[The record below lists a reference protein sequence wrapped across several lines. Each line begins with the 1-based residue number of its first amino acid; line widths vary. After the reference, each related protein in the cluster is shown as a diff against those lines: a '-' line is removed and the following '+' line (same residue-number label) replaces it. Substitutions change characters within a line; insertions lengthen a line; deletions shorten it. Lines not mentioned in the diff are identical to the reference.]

1 MKPPALPSGLPTAT
15 TWRPMGGGSICDV
28 WHAELSD
35 GRAVVV
41 KQTPYPPEVEADGLQ
56 ALSDA
61 GAPVPEVIAAEG
73 RVLVLAHVEGSPDW
87 AGLGRRLAAV
97 HAHTGDSFGWH
108 RDNLIGSLP
117 QRNERTGNWASFF
130 AEYRIRPYLDTP
142 ALPGPV
148 RERLERA
155 LDGPLTE
162 LLDHGPPPS
171 LVHGDLWS
179 GNVVDGW
186 WLIDPAVCYADRE
199 LELAF
204 METFGGFPPAVFDAY
219 AAEWPLPEGWQA
231 RRPALALY
239 HLLVHVE
246 LFGSAYAGAVK
257 SRLDALG
264 W

>member
-1 MKPPALPSGLPTAT
+1 MKPPALPPGVPEVT
-15 TWRPMGGGSICDV
+15 TWRPLGGGSICDV
-28 WHAELSD
+28 WRGELRD

-41 KQTPYPPEVEADGLQ
+41 KQTPYPPEVEADGLR
-56 ALSDA
+56 ALADA

-73 RVLVLAHVEGSPDW
+73 DVLVLAHVEGSPDW
-87 AGLGRRLAAV
+87 ARLGRRLAAV
-97 HAHTGDSFGWH
+97 HARTGEWFGWP

-117 QRNERTGNWASFF
+117 QRNEPTADWASFF
-130 AEYRIRPYLDTP
+130 AEQRIRPYLDTP
-142 ALPGPV
+142 ALPGSA
-148 RERLERA
+148 RERLAGA
-155 LDGPLTE
+155 LEGPLAD
-162 LLDHGPPPS
+162 LLDHGPAPS

-204 METFGGFPPAVFDAY
+204 MDTFGGFPPALFEAY
-219 AAEWPLPEGWQA
+219 AAEWPLPDGWRE

-246 LFGSAYAGAVK
+246 LFGSAYARAVT